1 MDRRRTNWAGNTTFR
16 ADHVHHP
23 ATVDELRGI
32 VAAARRV
39 RALGSGHSF
48 NDIADSP
55 GGALVSLAALEPVVE
70 PDAATMTVRVAAG
83 VRYGELG
90 RRLHALGYALRN
102 LGSLPH
108 ISVAGSCATG
118 THGSGDRNGG
128 LATSVSALE
137 IVTADGSLR
146 TLDRSA
152 HGDRFDGAVVALGTL
167 GIVTHLTLDVVPAF
181 DVYQRVY
188 EGLPLN
194 ALDEHFTDI
203 TSAGYSVS
211 MFTGWRGPAIDQ
223 VWVKRRTDSPGD
235 GAPDPGAF
243 GARAADG
250 PRHPVPGVS
259 PRSCTEQLGVPG
271 PWFERLPHF
280 RPDFTPSSGEE
291 LQSEYLVAREHAVA
305 AVHELDAVRDR
316 IAPVV
321 QVGEIRTIAADRL
334 WLSPSQGRDT
344 VGFHFTW
351 VKDPDAV
358 RPVMDLVE
366 ERLRP
371 FDARPH
377 WGKLFATP
385 PERIDA
391 LYDRLPDFRALAAE
405 LDPHGKFATPFTAR
419 HLRIAP

>member
-1 MDRRRTNWAGNTTFR
+1 MDRRLTNWAGNTVFR
-16 ADHVHHP
+16 AGHVHHP
-23 ATVDELRGI
+23 ATVEELRGI
-32 VAAARRV
+32 VAAAPRV

-55 GGALVSLAALEPVVE
+55 GGALVSLAALDPVAD

-90 RRLHALGYALRN
+90 RRLHAMGYALRN

-118 THGSGDRNGG
+118 THGSGDGNGG

-137 IVTADGSLR
+137 IVTADGDLR
-146 TLDRSA
+146 TLDRA
-152 HGDRFDGAVVALGTL
+152 GYGDRFDGAVVALGTL
-167 GIVTHLTLDVVPAF
+167 GIVTHLTLEVVPAF
-181 DVYQRVY
+181 YVRQHVY
-188 EGLPLN
+188 EALPLE
-194 ALDEHFTDI
+194 ALDDHFTDI

-235 GAPDPGAF
+235 ATPGPGDL
-243 GARAADG
+243 GARPADG
-250 PRHPVPGVS
+250 PRHPVPGMS
-259 PRSCTEQLGVPG
+259 PHSCTAQLGVPG

-321 QVGEIRTIAADRL
+321 QISEIRTIAADRL
-334 WLSPSQGRDT
+334 WLSPSHGRDT

-358 RPVMDLVE
+358 RPVMELVE

-371 FDARPH
+371 FGARPH
-377 WGKLFATP
+377 WGKLFTTP

-391 LYDRLPDFRALAAE
+391 LYDRLPDFRALAAD